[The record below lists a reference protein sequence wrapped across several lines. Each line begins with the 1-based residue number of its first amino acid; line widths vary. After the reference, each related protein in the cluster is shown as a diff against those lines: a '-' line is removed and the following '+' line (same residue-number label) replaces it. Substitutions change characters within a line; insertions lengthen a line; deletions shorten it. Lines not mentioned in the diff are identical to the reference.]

1 MKTYKTYRGAELNIE
16 AYKGKSSIDYEIE
29 VTFDDGTPYDL
40 TIYDPITCKVFYRKG
55 FTEIFSPTI
64 TTSDNV
70 VILNLTVAQT
80 VLLQQ
85 REYYYE
91 IYGVIGSEQELITY
105 GIFKV
110 S

>member
-1 MKTYKTYRGAELNIE
+1 MIYKTYKGARLDLEF
-16 AYKGKSSIDYEIE
+16 YQGKSTIDYEIE
-29 VTFDDGTPYDL
+29 VLNDDGSPFDL
-40 TIYDPITCKVFYRKG
+40 SSYGSVVCKVFYRKG
-55 FTEIFSPTI
+55 FTEILTPTV
-64 TTSDNV
+64 TVSDNFV
-70 VILNLTVAQT
+70 VMNLTVAQT
-80 VLLQQ
+80 GVLQQ

>member
-1 MKTYKTYRGAELNIE
+1 MKTFKTYRGAELNLE
-16 AYKGKSSIDYEIE
+16 AYKGKSSIDYEVE
-29 VTFDDGTPYDL
+29 VTYDDGSPYDL
-40 TIYDPITCKVFYRKG
+40 SSYGSFLCKVFYRKG

-64 TTSDNV
+64 TTIDNF

-80 VLLQQ
+80 VVLQQ

-91 IYGVIGSEQELITY
+91 IYGLSGDEQELITF
-105 GIFKV
+105 GTFKV